1 MHLACIG
8 AGRDGGVSR
17 WWVEFLDLVQ
27 NSRRHSLHRVMA
39 CTGGRYS
46 GYLSAHSP
54 LQEWPG
60 LDDGLWVKVKAVHC
74 PGRGETPREQKRLEA
89 SHIVATRCSP
99 YGATRPRLTSKIL
112 QDSHTRLNIH
122 HSLLNS
128 RYTLPTPGRV

>member
-1 MHLACIG
+1 MHLACIS

-54 LQEWPG
+54 LQERPG
-60 LDDGLWVKVKAVHC
+60 LDDGLWVEVKAVHC

-128 RYTLPTPGRV
+128 RYTLPSTSRI